1 MADKP
6 QPWHRQK
13 GEPSLWYNR
22 FKAYLDMGKDRSIN
36 GVYMVLRDGP
46 EKGRISM
53 AKAPATFY
61 KMPNQWNW
69 KERAAAYDDW
79 NDEQEAK
86 AERARKVKEAAA
98 ESAAK
103 IDAQNLRREI
113 IGELMGSTRSA
124 IGLAELEEF
133 DVATARRRLPDLIN
147 LLGLLLKAHRLEY
160 GEPIADTV
168 TTTTTTTAATAHN
181 ISADDMAAALN
192 ALKNKEFPTIA
203 LPILQTTTTIVRQ
216 PTHEDE

>member
-1 MADKP
+1 MADKV
-6 QPWHRQK
+6 QPWQRQP
-13 GEPSLWYNR
+13 GEPALWYNR

-36 GVYMVLRDGP
+36 GVYALLRDGA
-46 EKGRISM
+46 EQGRINM

-61 KMPNQWNW
+61 RMPSRWEW
-69 KERAAAYDDW
+69 KPRAAAYDDW

-86 AERARKVKEAAA
+86 AERTRKAKEAAA
-98 ESAAK
+98 ESAAR
-103 IDAQNLRREI
+103 IEAQALRRKI
-113 IGELMGSTRSA
+113 INELMGNTRAA

-160 GEPIADTV
+160 GEPITDTTI
-168 TTTTTTTAATAHN
+168 TTTTTTSATAQT

-192 ALKNKEFPTIA
+192 ALKSKEFPTIS
-203 LPILQTTTTIVRQ
+203 LPILQTTTTITRQ
-216 PTHEDE
+216 PVNDNE